1 VGRRP
6 EHLDGHRSVADQS
19 PSVPSFSE
27 VLATKDTDASS
38 WQLLQQAYQGKGV
51 TVVIDFVR
59 PDGGGNAV
67 VYLEVTLTNCMISG
81 RTLSSGGD
89 APSESVS
96 LSYTAVQYQ
105 YTSTNADGTMSST
118 PNNVGYDLGTTT
130 MT

>member
-1 VGRRP
+1 
-6 EHLDGHRSVADQS
+6 
-19 PSVPSFSE
+19 
-27 VLATKDTDASS
+27 
-38 WQLLQQAYQGKGV
+38 
-51 TVVIDFVR
+51 
-59 PDGGGNAV
+59 